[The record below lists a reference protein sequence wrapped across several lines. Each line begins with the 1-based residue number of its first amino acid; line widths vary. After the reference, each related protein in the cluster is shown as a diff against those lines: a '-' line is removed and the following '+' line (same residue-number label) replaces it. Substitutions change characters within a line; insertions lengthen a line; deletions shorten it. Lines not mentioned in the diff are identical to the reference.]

1 MLVVFNFTFVSFPS
15 LLQNMVLSLLVAG
28 TYVFYLSSAR
38 VPSSCRPS
46 ISISESEDKDNFR

>member
-1 MLVVFNFTFVSFPS
+1 MLVVFNFTFVA
-15 LLQNMVLSLLVAG
+15 LQNMVLSLLVAG